1 MGQST
6 AISWAHH
13 TFNPVWGCFEVGPEC
28 DNCYARTFAKRV
40 GHGGHWGVDAG
51 FRTFGEKHWAE
62 PLKWDADAKAAG
74 ERRRVFCASMADVGD
89 DRWPYGVHAQL
100 WNLIKATPNL
110 DWMLLTKR
118 IHLLK
123 KLLPKDWGNGYP
135 NVWLGVTCG
144 TQAGAD
150 VRVPQLLA
158 TPARVRF
165 LSCEP
170 LLGPINLDHH
180 LGLAPGHVWA
190 ECLCSEITAKDRPCL
205 TCESRASLGQITGLH
220 WVIAGGES
228 GGKARPMHPAWAR
241 SLRDQCAAAGV
252 AFHFKQWGQWAPG
265 KIVAGGDLGGDMRA
279 DRARWVPP
287 VEREDF
293 AAKRGDALMRRVKS
307 VKDSGRELDGVVHD
321 AFPVPA

>member
-1 MGQST
+1 MGQHT
-6 AISWAHH
+6 DISWASH

-40 GHGGHWGVDAG
+40 GHGGHWGADAG
-51 FRTFGEKHWAE
+51 FRTFGAAHWAE
-62 PLKWDADAKAAG
+62 PLKWDAAAKAAG

-89 DRWPYGVHAQL
+89 PRWPYGVHAQL

-118 IHLLK
+118 IHLLR
-123 KLLPKDWGNGYP
+123 KLLPKDWGDGYA

-170 LLGPINLDHH
+170 LLGPVDLDLPRCDEHDRKLVSADGEH
-180 LGLAPGHVWA
+180 CTECAASGFSGELSYGHWLGDV
-190 ECLCSEITAKDRPCL
+190 DR
-205 TCESRASLGQITGLH
+205 GID

-228 GGKARPMHPAWAR
+228 GGKARPMHPALAR
-241 SLRDQCAAAGV
+241 TLRDQCAASGV
-252 AFHFKQWGQWAPG
+252 AFHFKQWGEWAPIRDESRG
-265 KIVAGGDLGGDMRA
+265 FAEHMFA
-279 DRARWVPP
+279 DQ
-287 VEREDF
+287 
-293 AAKRGDALMRRVKS
+293 LS
-307 VKDSGRELDGVVHD
+307 VFRIGTKNAGRELDGVIHD
-321 AFPVPA
+321 AFPVVE